1 MTQTIVQLFL
11 PISYR
16 RQPRPVLWPSITW
29 RLLCKNFCATLKHTT
44 ATTLGLFGIAFLVC
58 FVFLCCF
65 WNVLR
70 LSELSSAKPKRYV
83 SSVSPCERSYYTVW
97 LRNDS
102 VTEHLSAKEKAR
114 LLHITQFF
122 PHHANSQLPA

>member
-1 MTQTIVQLFL
+1 MTQTIVQFFL

-44 ATTLGLFGIAFLVC
+44 ATTLGLYGNAFLVC
-58 FVFLCCF
+58 FVFFVLF

-70 LSELSSAKPKRYV
+70 LSELSSAKPKRHV
-83 SSVSPCERSYYTVW
+83 SSVSPCERSYYA
-97 LRNDS
+97 DS
-102 VTEHLSAKEKAR
+102 VA
-114 LLHITQFF
+114 Q
-122 PHHANSQLPA
+122 